1 MVKFFNTLTRQ
12 IEDFK
17 PIEEGK
23 VGLYECGPTVYQYV
37 HIGNLRTY
45 IFEDILRRV
54 LEFNGYAVKEVM
66 NITDVGHLTSD
77 ADTGQDKLEK
87 EARARGE
94 SAWEL
99 AEKYTQ
105 AFLEDLRKLNIL
117 LPTAMPKATD
127 HIQDQIDLIR
137 RLEEKG
143 FTYRTSD
150 GLYFDTTKLKDY
162 GKLAK
167 LNLAGQKAG
176 ARVTENTEK
185 RTPHDFALWKFS
197 PPGEKRQM
205 EWESPWGVGFPGW
218 HIECSAM
225 STKYLGQPF
234 DIHTGGIDHVPTH
247 HTNEIA
253 QSEAA
258 AGKPLANY
266 FLHGEFLVWKMGK
279 GNEEMSKMS
288 KSSGNIVTLS
298 ELTEQGYDPLSY
310 RYLVLTTHYR
320 SKLNFG
326 FDSLQAAQ
334 NALRNLRQI
343 ASSLP
348 LPTSVNSEYEHKF
361 RQAVSQDL
369 DTPLSLA
376 LTWEVAKSDLPDG
389 VKAATLLKFD
399 EVLGLDLA
407 SARSSIDEVA
417 QKLIDDREEARG
429 KKDFARADLLRAQLE
444 EMGYIMRDSET
455 GSKWFKKI

>member
-1 MVKFFNTLTRQ
+1 MVKFFNTLTRK
-12 IEDFK
+12 IEEFK
-17 PIEEGK
+17 PIEVGK

-87 EARARGE
+87 EAQARGE

-99 AEKYTQ
+99 AEKYTK
-105 AFLEDLRKLNIL
+105 AFLQDLGKLNIL
-117 LPTAMPKATD
+117 LPAVMPKATD
-127 HIQDQIDLIR
+127 HIQDQIELILK
-137 RLEEKG
+137 LEKKG
-143 FTYRTSD
+143 FTYQTSD
-150 GLYFDTTKLKDY
+150 GIYFDTTKLKDY

-176 ARVTENTEK
+176 ARITENTEK
-185 RTPHDFALWKFS
+185 KTPYDFALWKFS

-205 EWESPWGVGFPGW
+205 EWASPWGVGFPGW

-266 FLHGEFLVWKMGK
+266 FLHGEFLVWGQD
-279 GNEEMSKMS
+279 KMS
-288 KSSGNIVTLS
+288 KSLGNIVTLN
-298 ELTEQGYDPLSY
+298 ELTEQGYDPISY
-310 RYLVLTTHYR
+310 RYLTLTTHYR
-320 SKLNFG
+320 SKLNFSFEALG
-326 FDSLQAAQ
+326 AAQ
-334 NALRNLRQI
+334 SALTTLRQTV
-343 ASSLP
+343 SSWP
-348 LPTSVNSEYEHKF
+348 VPTEINRPFEVRFKEKVGN
-361 RQAVSQDL
+361 DL
-369 DTPLSLA
+369 DIPGALA
-376 LTWEVAKSDLPDG
+376 LTWEMVKSDLPEA
-389 VKAATLLKFD
+389 VKAATLFRFD
-399 EVLGLDLA
+399 EIFGLNLA
-407 SARSSIDEVA
+407 AAQQNIDEAA
-417 QKLIDDREEARG
+417 QKLITDREEARS

-444 EMGYIMRDSET
+444 EMGYLLRDT
-455 GSKWFKKI
+455 PDGPRWLRRQ